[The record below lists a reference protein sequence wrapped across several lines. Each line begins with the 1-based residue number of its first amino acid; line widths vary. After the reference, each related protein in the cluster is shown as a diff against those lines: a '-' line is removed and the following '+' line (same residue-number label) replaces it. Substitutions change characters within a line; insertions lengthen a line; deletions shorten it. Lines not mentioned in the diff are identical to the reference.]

1 MDEEK
6 FDELKSNEEALNQT
20 PIMENTE
27 EVVETL
33 DDDMAVNQTDDNALI
48 GTLPEMDPVPEVIP
62 AIASTSEESSNET
75 YHASIA
81 SDSTSSETISEVSPP
96 ITDSTPFVPE
106 NSVQETSSYAE
117 PNPISLKSG
126 DSAPKYLGYG
136 NRLVRKSAI
145 CIIAFA
151 LLLLFLVSYLN
162 TNTTSNYT
170 ERSNVNY
177 QVCLKENDYYT
188 TSCVGE
194 NVEYLTAITDNIR
207 TEFNYVAVFQ
217 EKEKRT
223 ARYYV
228 KSKLLIKT
236 VNEPER
242 ELLSK
247 EKELIAPKDYTDDT
261 NVINI
266 IEIVDIPFQEY
277 NSYAQKYKNDYSLLS
292 NCQVI
297 VSLVLLDENGK
308 ERELSSISIPLTKNT
323 YNITKYDMKEQ
334 VNVYSVKSIEKIKNY
349 YLIATIV
356 FAVIALFTFYRLLR
370 FLSSTHTK
378 ESEYNKK
385 LKQILT
391 TYDRVIITLSD
402 KSTIVNDKAVYT
414 VKSFLELLDVRDTI
428 DKPILYYK
436 VNSVKTEFYVQD
448 VDKVYK
454 YTMKEAD
461 FEKSNQGD
469 V

>member
-6 FDELKSNEEALNQT
+6 FNELKSNEESFSQT
-20 PIMENTE
+20 PVVENVE

-33 DDDMAVNQTDDNALI
+33 DDDTVGNQTEENVALD
-48 GTLPEMDPVPEVIP
+48 GALPEMNSVPEVVP
-62 AIASTSEESSNET
+62 MIASEPEEPVGET

-81 SDSTSSETISEVSPP
+81 PNPISSETVSEEVAP
-96 ITDSTPFVPE
+96 IVDSTPFVPE
-106 NSVQETSSYAE
+106 NSVQNTSSLVEAS
-117 PNPISLKSG
+117 PASSKHD
-126 DSAPKYLGYG
+126 DSAPKYVGYG
-136 NRLVRKSAI
+136 NRLVRKLAV

-162 TNTTSNYT
+162 TNTTSNYI

-177 QVCLKENDYYT
+177 QVCLKKNDYYA

-194 NVEYLTAITDNIR
+194 NVEYLTAITDNVR
-207 TEFNYVAVFQ
+207 TEFNYVAVYQ

-223 ARYYV
+223 VKYYV

-236 VNEPER
+236 VNEPEK

-247 EKELIAPKDYTDDT
+247 EKELIAPKDYSADT

-266 IEIVDIPFQEY
+266 IEAVDVPFQEY
-277 NSYAQKYKNDYSLLS
+277 NNYAQKYKNDYSLLS

-297 VSLVLLDENGK
+297 ISLVIIDENGK
-308 ERELSSISIPLTKNT
+308 EKELSSISIPLTKNT

-334 VNVYSVKSIEKIKNY
+334 VNVYSVKSIEKVKNY

-370 FLSSTHTK
+370 FLSSTHAK

-385 LKQILT
+385 LKQILS
-391 TYDRVIITLSD
+391 TYDRV
-402 KSTIVNDKAVYT
+402 
-414 VKSFLELLDVRDTI
+414 R
-428 DKPILYYK
+428 
-436 VNSVKTEFYVQD
+436 
-448 VDKVYK
+448 
-454 YTMKEAD
+454 
-461 FEKSNQGD
+461 
-469 V
+469 